1 MPEFRIRV
9 PKLKEGQRILAAAQR
24 SVAGASSAAVRGT
37 QAVGG
42 QVVSR
47 VGDVSS
53 GAVRGAQA
61 VGGQVIDRV
70 GDLEAPHIN
79 LLDAR
84 RLVRDTNDRLEE
96 ASALLQNEHDET
108 ALQMQ
113 RLGEAELE
121 AYDGP
126 IRDFVALFERM
137 KNVDLTDLKFEDA
150 PEFAR
155 SFEVDVRDV
164 DFSAVDL
171 LKTMAA
177 GGAAGAVAGMTAF
190 AAVGTLATASTGT
203 AIGTLSGAA
212 ATNATLAW
220 LGGGAIASGGGGM
233 ALGTV
238 VLGGVVALPVLA
250 IGGLVVHH
258 KGRQALAEAKQDS
271 AKADVAIQEI
281 EMARTVAHGIRLRA
295 RQITALVGQLATL
308 SRRRNDVLRHLVDRN
323 DDYSA
328 YDDHDRHAVMLA
340 ASVAK
345 TLRTVMDVPVID
357 NEGTLTRASRQA
369 VEAAEQFLAE
379 SGHVSA

>member
-1 MPEFRIRV
+1 MPEFRIRL
-9 PKLKEGQRILAAAQR
+9 PKLNEGQRMLAAAQR
-24 SVAGASSAAVRGT
+24 SIGGVSSAAVRGT
-37 QAVGG
+37 QTVGG

-61 VGGQVIDRV
+61 VGGQVVSRV
-70 GDLEAPHIN
+70 GELEAPHIN

-84 RLVRDTNDRLEE
+84 RLVRDTKDRLEE
-96 ASALLQNEHDET
+96 ASAMLQKEHDET

-113 RLGEAELE
+113 RLGAAELE

-126 IRDFVALFERM
+126 IRDFVALFGRM

-155 SFEVDVRDV
+155 SFDVDVRDV

-171 LKTMAA
+171 LKTLAA

-295 RQITALVGQLATL
+295 RQMTSLVVQLAGL
-308 SRRRNDVLRHLVDRN
+308 AHRRNELLRHLVERN
-323 DDYSA
+323 TDYA
-328 YDDHDRHAVMLA
+328 TYDDHDRQAVMLA

-345 TLRTVMDVPVID
+345 TLRTVMDIPIID
-357 NEGTLTRASRQA
+357 DEGTLTQGSRQA
-369 VEAAEQFLAE
+369 VEAAEQFLAD
-379 SGHVSA
+379 SGYVAA